1 MDALICAEAHGDPWP
16 DVVKAADFK
25 KLKAM
30 NAAQVSQMFKVGLTC
45 LMPLRLNLR
54 KVAFHIAS

>member
-30 NAAQVSQMFKVGLTC
+30 NAAQVSQMFKVGLT
-45 LMPLRLNLR
+45 
-54 KVAFHIAS
+54 